1 MSSEQD
7 LTYTFDSSVLTE
19 SLYNGAYIQG
29 VPYGLDA
36 NVEIFR
42 GVVSNVM
49 KYDFNDDG
57 VITTADARVL
67 LRHLNGKE
75 PLADGNLH
83 LAYVDVNGDGK
94 QDMADVDMILAY
106 CAELEV
112 PVDLLAKAEVTE
124 EDAVTQVTVAAGETV
139 ALTARIT
146 LADGDKQYMDDSFP
160 RHVCRGLPLRQ
171 ELRGRRRGPEHALC
185 GLLRQLVRCTGV

>member
-1 MSSEQD
+1 MQEGRPKGQFGDDDEKTGVYEFGFEINNMSSEQD

-57 VITTADARVL
+57 VITTADAR
-67 LRHLNGKE
+67 
-75 PLADGNLH
+75 
-83 LAYVDVNGDGK
+83 
-94 QDMADVDMILAY
+94 
-106 CAELEV
+106 C
-112 PVDLLAKAEVTE
+112 
-124 EDAVTQVTVAAGETV
+124 
-139 ALTARIT
+139 
-146 LADGDKQYMDDSFP
+146 F
-160 RHVCRGLPLRQ
+160 
-171 ELRGRRRGPEHALC
+171 C
-185 GLLRQLVRCTGV
+185 GT